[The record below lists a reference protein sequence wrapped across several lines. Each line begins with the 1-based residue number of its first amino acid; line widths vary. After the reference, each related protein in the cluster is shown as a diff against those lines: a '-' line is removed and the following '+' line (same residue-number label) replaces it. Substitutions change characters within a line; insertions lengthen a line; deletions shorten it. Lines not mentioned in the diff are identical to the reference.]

1 MRFLIARNFHRAGL
15 SEFVHMTDS
24 QKTIDVPPH
33 FQVFI
38 SSPSGLDDEKSI
50 VVDEISSL
58 SERAV
63 PNNNPVIS
71 VVAWPDGIAAGTG
84 SYSQSVI
91 NWQTSHYD
99 ILVCLVGV
107 RMGTPT
113 PRANS
118 GTEEEFD
125 CAIEAIL
132 RGRRVQLLLFFSN
145 ILVRPRSLDPH
156 QLMLVSAFREKASRL
171 GVLYQTFGDHEE
183 LRRLVRIS
191 LREAYDRLCEHSE
204 TSRYLPTI
212 EALVASAQ
220 PRTIPL
226 SDLILRNRPSAPQW
240 ADSHL
245 VPLAEYRRQNI
256 RVTSTMKTSSSYF
269 RFGFKY
275 YDSREPLF
283 SAGTVQTVGQN
294 ILIHVGKNRNNPA
307 WFATSYRAS
316 YRLGADTPLD
326 EIDGPTGAEFALEI
340 SSADIV
346 RLSVNGKLL
355 YELFFPID
363 GIPILAILAWGDEH
377 EFLCEVRDLQVV
389 VSGETV

>member
-1 MRFLIARNFHRAGL
+1 
-15 SEFVHMTDS
+15 MTDT
-24 QKTIDVPPH
+24 QKTIDLSPR

-50 VVDEISSL
+50 VVEEIRSL
-58 SERAV
+58 SEHVVR
-63 PNNNPVIS
+63 NNGPVIS
-71 VVAWPDGIAAGTG
+71 AVAWPESIAAGTA
-84 SYSQSVI
+84 SYGQSVI
-91 NWQTSHYD
+91 NRQTSHYD
-99 ILVCLVGV
+99 ILVCLVGF

-132 RGRRVQLLLFFSN
+132 KGRRVQLLLFFSN

-183 LRRLVRIS
+183 LRHLVRIS
-191 LREAYDRLCEHSE
+191 LREAYDRLFENSE
-204 TSRYLPTI
+204 TSRYLPTREVLI
-212 EALVASAQ
+212 ARAQ
-220 PRTIPL
+220 PKTIPL
-226 SDLILRNRPSAPQW
+226 ADVILRNRHTAPQW
-240 ADSHL
+240 ADSLL

-256 RVTSTMKTSSSYF
+256 RVTWTMKTSSPYF

-275 YDSREPLF
+275 YDSREPRF
-283 SAGTVQTVGQN
+283 SAGSVQTVGQN
-294 ILIHVGKNRNNPA
+294 ILIHVGKNRDNPA

-326 EIDGPTGAEFALEI
+326 EMAGCAGAEFALEI

-377 EFLCEVRDLQVV
+377 EFLCEVCDLQVV
-389 VSGETV
+389 VSSETV